1 MCGDRGVVIVIVKVA
16 VMVRFLAPAAVLS
29 GMHLLLWPWA
39 R

>member
-1 MCGDRGVVIVIVKVA
+1 MRGDRGVVIVIVKVA

-29 GMHLLLWPWA
+29 VTHLLLWLWA